1 MIQYAVFEKEE
12 DWLDFRAPYFT
23 ASEASK
29 LMVEPKKKDEV
40 LSVGAKTY
48 IRKKAASILA
58 P

>member
-29 LMVEPKKKDEV
+29 LLVEPK
-40 LSVGAKTY
+40 
-48 IRKKAASILA
+48 
-58 P
+58 